1 MVGLSSEVTAEGAA
15 SMLTA
20 AVSGDDDAF
29 ARLVGPFQLAIQAH
43 CYRMLGSY
51 HDAQEAAQETMLR
64 AWRSLSS
71 YQGRAPLLHWL
82 YRIATTTCLM
92 TIRDRSRRP
101 VTVDEITY
109 LEPYPD
115 RLLDDLPAD
124 GPDPAAEVTR
134 RESVSLAFVTALQL
148 LPASQRAVLIL
159 RDVLAFPAA
168 DVADQLDMSV
178 AAVNSALQRARAAL
192 APGTRGPSRSRRL
205 TDTDRVVLGRFVDAW
220 HRRAIDE
227 LAALLHEDAVLRMPP
242 QPLELR
248 GRDDVAGFF
257 ATVPAGGR
265 LDLFRLTPTRANG
278 QPAVAA
284 YLLDEAGTH
293 AAYGV
298 MVMTVGGG
306 AIERITGFPDWRL
319 FDAFALPARLPRNR

>member
-1 MVGLSSEVTAEGAA
+1 
-15 SMLTA
+15 
-20 AVSGDDDAF
+20 
-29 ARLVGPFQLAIQAH
+29 
-43 CYRMLGSY
+43 
-51 HDAQEAAQETMLR
+51 
-64 AWRSLSS
+64 
-71 YQGRAPLLHWL
+71 
-82 YRIATTTCLM
+82 
-92 TIRDRSRRP
+92 
-101 VTVDEITY
+101 
-109 LEPYPD
+109 
-115 RLLDDLPAD
+115 
-124 GPDPAAEVTR
+124 
-134 RESVSLAFVTALQL
+134 
-148 LPASQRAVLIL
+148 
-159 RDVLAFPAA
+159 
-168 DVADQLDMSV
+168 
-178 AAVNSALQRARAAL
+178 
-192 APGTRGPSRSRRL
+192 
-205 TDTDRVVLGRFVDAW
+205 VLGRFVDAW